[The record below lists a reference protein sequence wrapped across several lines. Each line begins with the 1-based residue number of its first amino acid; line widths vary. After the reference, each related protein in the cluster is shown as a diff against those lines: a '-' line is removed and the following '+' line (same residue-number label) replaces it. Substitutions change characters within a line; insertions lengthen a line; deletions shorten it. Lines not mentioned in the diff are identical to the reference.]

1 MLVTTYLIDV
11 TLCNSSTTTQ
21 QYLELLIKGN
31 TMNARDYHAKQLHII
46 KTTVMDAWA
55 DPVIDDIF
63 NTDIH
68 EMSTEQLIKIVERDV
83 LEFKNDYKQ
92 WSDTNVRS

>member
-1 MLVTTYLIDV
+1 
-11 TLCNSSTTTQ
+11 
-21 QYLELLIKGN
+21 
-31 TMNARDYHAKQLHII
+31 MNARDYHAKQLHII

-63 NTDIH
+63 NTDTH
-68 EMSTEQLIKIVERDV
+68 EMITEQLVEIVERDV

>member
-1 MLVTTYLIDV
+1 
-11 TLCNSSTTTQ
+11 
-21 QYLELLIKGN
+21 
-31 TMNARDYHAKQLHII
+31 
-46 KTTVMDAWA
+46 MDAWA

-68 EMSTEQLIKIVERDV
+68 EMSTEQLVEIVERDV

>member
-1 MLVTTYLIDV
+1 
-11 TLCNSSTTTQ
+11 
-21 QYLELLIKGN
+21 
-31 TMNARDYHAKQLHII
+31 MNARDYHAKQLNII

-68 EMSTEQLIKIVERDV
+68 EMSTDQLIKIVERDV

>member
-1 MLVTTYLIDV
+1 
-11 TLCNSSTTTQ
+11 
-21 QYLELLIKGN
+21 
-31 TMNARDYHAKQLHII
+31 MNARDYHAKQLHII

-68 EMSTEQLIKIVERDV
+68 EMSTEQLVEIVERDV

>member
-1 MLVTTYLIDV
+1 
-11 TLCNSSTTTQ
+11 
-21 QYLELLIKGN
+21 
-31 TMNARDYHAKQLHII
+31 MNAREYHAKKLDII

-55 DPVIDDIF
+55 NPVIDDLF

-68 EMSTEQLIKIVERDV
+68 DMSTEQLIKVVERDV

-92 WSDTNVRS
+92 WSDTNV